1 MRFREL
7 GREGQAAAGDPGRVA
22 VVLTTMTDAA
32 DLPPLKAVF
41 LDRDGVLNI
50 DHGYV
55 FDPAK
60 LNWIDGAREAVAAM
74 TAAGLKVLV
83 VTNQS
88 GIGRG
93 YFDAPALDR
102 FHAAMQEQLAELGGR
117 IDAFYHCP
125 FHEAAVVPEYRV
137 PDHPDRKP
145 NPGMVLRGLAEWG
158 LKADEAVIIGD
169 RHIDV
174 EAGNRAGMPGY
185 LFRGGSLRAF
195 LGQVLGD
202 RVPALK

>member
-1 MRFREL
+1 
-7 GREGQAAAGDPGRVA
+7 
-22 VVLTTMTDAA
+22 MTGAP

-55 FDPAK
+55 HDPAK
-60 LNWIDGAREAVAAM
+60 LEWIDGAREAVAAM

-93 YFDAPALDR
+93 YFDELALDR
-102 FHAAMQEQLAELGGR
+102 FHAAMQEQLAAMGGR

-125 FHEAAVVPEYRV
+125 FHELAVIEEYRV
-137 PDHPDRKP
+137 ADHPDRKP
-145 NPGMVLRGLAEWG
+145 NPGMVLRGLADWNLEPR
-158 LKADEAVIIGD
+158 EAVIIGD

-174 EAGNRAGMPGY
+174 EAGSRAGLAGY
-185 LFRGGSLRAF
+185 LFKGGDLRAF
-195 LGQVLGD
+195 VGQVLGE

>member
-1 MRFREL
+1 
-7 GREGQAAAGDPGRVA
+7 
-22 VVLTTMTDAA
+22 MTSPLDA
-32 DLPPLKAVF
+32 PPLKAVF

-55 FDPAK
+55 HDPAR
-60 LNWIDGAREAVAAM
+60 LEWIDGAREAVAAM
-74 TAAGLKVLV
+74 TKAGLKVLV

-93 YFDAPALDR
+93 YFDEFALER
-102 FHAAMQEQLAELGGR
+102 FHAAMQEQLAEVGGR

-125 FHEAAVVPEYRV
+125 FHELAAVEMYRV
-137 PDHPDRKP
+137 ADHPDRKP
-145 NPGMVLRGLAEWG
+145 NPGMVLRGLADWSLAPE
-158 LKADEAVIIGD
+158 EAVIIGD

-185 LFRGGSLRAF
+185 LFKGGSLRAF
-195 LGQVLGD
+195 VAQVLGD

>member
-1 MRFREL
+1 MTS
-7 GREGQAAAGDPGRVA
+7 
-22 VVLTTMTDAA
+22 VLAS
-32 DLPPLKAVF
+32 PPLKAVF

-55 FDPAK
+55 FDPAR
-60 LNWIDGAREAVAAM
+60 LDWIDGAREAVAAM

-93 YFDAPALDR
+93 YFDEAAMNR
-102 FHAAMQEQLAELGGR
+102 FHAAMQAQLAELGGR
-117 IDAFYHCP
+117 IDAFYHSP
-125 FHEAAVVPEYRV
+125 FHETAVIEAYRV
-137 PDHPDRKP
+137 ADHPDRKP
-145 NPGMVLRGLAEWG
+145 NPGMILRGLADWG
-158 LKADEAVIIGD
+158 LSPDEAVIIGD

-185 LFRGGSLRAF
+185 LFKGGNLRTF
-195 LGQVLGD
+195 VGQALGD

>member
-1 MRFREL
+1 
-7 GREGQAAAGDPGRVA
+7 
-22 VVLTTMTDAA
+22 MTGAD

-55 FDPAK
+55 HDPAK
-60 LNWIDGAREAVAAM
+60 LEWIKGAREAVAAM
-74 TAAGLKVLV
+74 TAAGLKTLV

-93 YFDAPALDR
+93 YFDELALDR
-102 FHAAMQEQLAELGGR
+102 FHAAMQEQLAVAGGR

-125 FHEAAVVPEYRV
+125 FHELAVIDEYRV
-137 PDHPDRKP
+137 ADHPDRKP
-145 NPGMVLRGLAEWG
+145 NPGMVLRGLADWNLRPE
-158 LKADEAVIIGD
+158 EAVIIGD

-174 EAGNRAGMPGY
+174 EAGARAGVAGY
-185 LFRGGSLRAF
+185 LFRGGDLRDFVGQA
-195 LGQVLGD
+195 LGE
-202 RVPALK
+202 RVSALK

>member
-1 MRFREL
+1 
-7 GREGQAAAGDPGRVA
+7 
-22 VVLTTMTDAA
+22 MTDAA
-32 DLPPLKAVF
+32 ALPPLKAVF

-60 LNWIDGAREAVAAM
+60 LDWIDGAREAVAAM

-93 YFDAPALDR
+93 YFDELALDR
-102 FHAAMQEQLAELGGR
+102 FHAAMQEQLAEKGGR

-125 FHEAAVVPEYRV
+125 FHELAVIEDYRV
-137 PDHPDRKP
+137 ADHPDRKP
-145 NPGMVLRGLAEWG
+145 NPGMVLRGLADWNLTPE
-158 LKADEAVIIGD
+158 EAVIIGD

-174 EAGNRAGMPGY
+174 EAGARAGMPGY
-185 LFRGGSLRAF
+185 LFKGGDLRTF
-195 LGQVLGD
+195 IGHVLGD
-202 RVPALK
+202 RVPALR